1 MMNLPLQMTA
11 IAIVKAAVKATT
23 RVRAIRTVK
32 GVKAR
37 MLKKKILKEK
47 GAQRLFMAME
57 KMKFAMSLPVCIQA
71 ARKPKIYLNLEHW

>member
-11 IAIVKAAVKATT
+11 RAIVKAAVKATT

-37 MLKKKILKEK
+37 MLKKILKEK

-57 KMKFAMSLPVCIQA
+57 KMKFAMSLPVCIQS

>member
-1 MMNLPLQMTA
+1 MMNLPPPMTA

-37 MLKKKILKEK
+37 MLKKILKEK

-57 KMKFAMSLPVCIQA
+57 KMKFAMSLPVCIQS

>member
-37 MLKKKILKEK
+37 MLKKILKEK

-57 KMKFAMSLPVCIQA
+57 KMKFAMSLPVCIQS